1 MVVLSFSSG
10 DCDSDDECGEGL
22 VCFQRVPFDRVP
34 GCDDGE
40 NESSNT
46 DFCVPEGLTLAPI
59 PTWEPTWEPTFNPT
73 FDNNRQ
79 SPVAAPVSFPNNVVD
94 PDDDNGGGE
103 DDDEGGDD
111 DDEDTVD
118 GFGDIVCGLIGVFC

>member
-1 MVVLSFSSG
+1 MALSFFLG

-34 GCDDGE
+34 GCDDGD

-73 FDNNRQ
+73 FDSNRQ
-79 SPVAAPVSFPNNVVD
+79 TPVATPVSFPDIVVD
-94 PDDDNGGGE
+94 PDDDS
-103 DDDEGGDD
+103 GGDD
-111 DDEDTVD
+111 DDVEGDAD
-118 GFGDIVCGLIGVFC
+118 GFGDIVCGLIGVFCRRF